1 MTPEMDRRHFVRS
14 LAIGGAVLSLG
25 AAVWPKALRATPGAK
40 IDIGTCK
47 SVSVTCISETG
58 WHDTA
63 RLLADIKANGG
74 SAVSQWQSAWDPG
87 NGAGS
92 CSLLEVEGIDGTRR
106 KYLIDAGWN
115 PDYMARRFA
124 ATGVDAMLRAGEI
137 EALFVSHEHLDHLWG
152 LETVLRLRPDITIM
166 VPATFHR
173 EGEQF
178 IQGATFEKP
187 GCKNAIRHAGKLV
200 RHAPGGIHPLAPG
213 LAAAT
218 FDLPIILG
226 VDGEQSLYANV
237 AGKGIVCITGCCH
250 QTITRF
256 ADYARENL
264 AGADKLHGLYGGLHI
279 APFGPLKPEQEALI
293 TAMGGYGFE
302 KIACNH
308 CTGLPAVE
316 MMTKL
321 GYPVVRGSGRDGS
334 ASDLYVGNGDTV
346 RFG

>member
-1 MTPEMDRRHFVRS
+1 MTQEIGRRDFCRT
-14 LAIGGAVLSLG
+14 LAVGGAVLSLG
-25 AAVWPKALRATPGAK
+25 SAVWPKPLRAADGARV
-40 IDIGTCK
+40 DIGACK

-63 RLLADIKANGG
+63 KLLADIKAAGG
-74 SAVSQWQSAWDPG
+74 TGTNQWQTAWDPD

-92 CSLLEVEGIDGTRR
+92 CSLVEVEGLDGSRR
-106 KYLIDAGWN
+106 RFLLDAGWN
-115 PDYMARRFA
+115 PDYMAKRFA
-124 ATGVDAMLRAGEI
+124 ATGVDRMLKDGQI
-137 EALFVSHEHLDHLWG
+137 EALFISHEHLDHLWG
-152 LETVLRLRPDITIM
+152 LETVLRLRSDITIM
-166 VPATFHR
+166 LPATFHR

-178 IQGATFEKP
+178 IQGASFDKA
-187 GCKNAIRHAGKLV
+187 GCRNSVRHSGKLI
-200 RHAPGGIHPLAPG
+200 RHAPGGVHKLAEG
-213 LAAAT
+213 VAAAT

-226 VDGEQSLYANV
+226 VQGEQSLYANV
-237 AGKGIVCITGCCH
+237 AGKGVVCITGCCH

-256 ADYARENL
+256 ADYARETL

-279 APFGPLKPEQEALI
+279 APFGPLKPEQEAMVRAI
-293 TAMGGYGFE
+293 GGYGFE

-316 MMTKL
+316 MMTGL